1 MTHCARTCL
10 ILAAIVATGTLWHK
24 PPECGAD
31 NRVTSLQRLAEGQIE
46 RIKAARERISERLD
60 LPQGQTVEQLQ
71 RGEEDLMRRI
81 ESLERIFEQI
91 QEQLREGDVA
101 SRSMSRSAS
110 QELCVSLSE
119 IDLQLAATRALAKKL
134 KQSRQEIESKAGGKN
149 SWNSPCGNGGGLGE
163 DDISGCAADQQPAV
177 DPVTL
182 KPKFS
187 G

>member
-24 PPECGAD
+24 IPECGAD
-31 NRVTSLQRLAEGQIE
+31 NRISNLQRLAEGQIE
-46 RIKAARERISERLD
+46 RIKAARERIAESLD
-60 LPQGQTVEQLQ
+60 VPQGQSVEQLQ
-71 RGEEDLMRRI
+71 RGEEDLIRRI
-81 ESLERIFEQI
+81 ENLERIFEQI

-101 SRSMSRSAS
+101 SRSMSPSAA

-119 IDLQLAATRALAKKL
+119 IELQLAATRGLANRL
-134 KQSRQEIESKAGGKN
+134 KAARQEMESKAGGGN
-149 SWNSPCGNGGGLGE
+149 SWNSPCGNGGILGE
-163 DDISGCAADQQPAV
+163 TDISGCAADQQPAV
-177 DPVTL
+177 DPLTL